1 MQGYARFQRHPT
13 RERIAVNAKAVVA
26 VESEI
31 PADIQRVGVA
41 RIVTRTGK
49 EYVVEGD
56 LERTLKAL
64 EAALAEPVPP
74 PAEPAPPPPATT
86 PEA

>member
-1 MQGYARFQRHPT
+1 MNGYARFQRHPT
-13 RERIAVNAKAVVA
+13 RERVAINARAVVA

-31 PADIQRVGVA
+31 PADVQRLGAA

-56 LERTLKAL
+56 IERTLKT
-64 EAALAEPVPP
+64 LAN
-74 PAEPAPPPPATT
+74 AIDPPPPL
-86 PEA
+86 PEPPHGA